1 MEQSKKFKAK
11 YFTADMEAI
20 RASLYEATKENNV
33 ITLLQEDERNTRIEL
48 VKHDDDKF
56 FITINREKLTG
67 IPVRYNEEDITGI
80 DVPAGYHLGE
90 LYYAIIDKDV
100 IVGVSGLGVS
110 LQKSIEEALYRL
122 TDTVNSISIEPELYV
137 DMYEE
142 FKNAFR
148 IIYVDFKLDFPNRNA
163 VDEFINTPAG
173 SNFAHWFDYNNLLL
187 DMKLTGSKNFPLD
200 KEMYNL
206 VDSILGKTYCTR
218 FKVKFL
224 NENGEAVETN
234 LFAPKKEYTEYISF
248 EDYLD
253 EGNAFSFLKRAL
265 YTRQIQG

>member
-11 YFTADMEAI
+11 YFNADMEAI
-20 RASLYEATKENNV
+20 RNSLYKATKKENV
-33 ITLLQEDERNTRIEL
+33 ITLLQEDERNTRIKL
-48 VKHDDDKF
+48 VKQDDDRF
-56 FITINREKLTG
+56 FITINREKITG
-67 IPVRYNEEDITGI
+67 IPVRYNEEDIACI

-90 LYYAIIDKDV
+90 LYYAIIDKDI

-122 TDTVNSISIEPELYV
+122 TDTVNRISITPELDV

-142 FKNAFR
+142 FKKALHIR
-148 IIYVDFKLDFPNRNA
+148 YVDFKLDFPNRDA
-163 VDEFINTPAG
+163 VNEFINTPAG
-173 SNFAHWFDYNNLLL
+173 SNFSHWFDYNNLLL
-187 DMKLTGSKNFPLD
+187 EMKLTGNRNFPLD

-224 NENGEAVETN
+224 NRDEETIETN
-234 LFAPKKEYTEYISF
+234 LFTPKTEFAEYISF

-253 EGNAFSFLKRAL
+253 DSIAFSFLKRAL
-265 YTRQIQG
+265 DIRKKG